1 MTSPQ
6 ESNPHD
12 AESRKSVS
20 PEPQPP
26 TTLGLCFPDFRT
38 ARQVIEHLE
47 TSGLDGA
54 RMGFH
59 RDSLE
64 RAARSAEGGNR
75 DERFLQRAFQ
85 KFRRGAM
92 VGAAIGLGLGIIAT
106 AAWWG
111 TILTTTTLVIAIPAA
126 AVAAL
131 IGAAVGGIWTHQQSP
146 AWEAT
151 FEAPDVEEPT
161 LYVHVID
168 EDEVTLVNDA
178 LATRGGWLAEP
189 AE

>member
-12 AESRKSVS
+12 
-20 PEPQPP
+20 PEPRTSVNPELQPP
-26 TTLGLCFPDFRT
+26 TTLALRFPDFRT
-38 ARQVIEHLE
+38 ARQAIEHLE

-75 DERFLQRAFQ
+75 DERFLHRAFQ
-85 KFRRGAM
+85 KFVRGAM
-92 VGAAIGLGLGIIAT
+92 VGAAVGLALGVIAT
-106 AAWWG
+106 AVWSG
-111 TILTTTTLVIAIPAA
+111 PVLTTATLVIAIPAA
-126 AVAAL
+126 AVGAL

-151 FEAPDVEEPT
+151 FEAPDVDEPT
-161 LYVHVID
+161 LYIHVVN
-168 EDEVTLVNDA
+168 EHEVALVNDA
-178 LATRGGWLAEP
+178 LATRGGSLEEP

>member
-12 AESRKSVS
+12 AEPRTSAN
-20 PEPQPP
+20 PELQPP
-26 TTLGLCFPDFRT
+26 TTLGLRFPDFRT

-59 RDSLE
+59 RESLE
-64 RAARSAEGGNR
+64 RAARSAEGGSR
-75 DERFLQRAFQ
+75 DERFLQRAFR
-85 KFRRGAM
+85 KFVRGAL
-92 VGAAIGLGLGIIAT
+92 VGAAVGLGLSIIAT

-111 TILTTTTLVIAIPAA
+111 SILTTAALVLVIPAA
-126 AVAAL
+126 AVGAL

-151 FEAPDVEEPT
+151 FEAPDVDEPT
-161 LYVHVID
+161 LYVHVIN
-168 EDEVTLVNDA
+168 EHEVALVNDA
-178 LATRGGWLAEP
+178 LATRGGWLEEP
-189 AE
+189 VE

>member
-12 AESRKSVS
+12 S
-20 PEPQPP
+20 EPQRSADSELQPP

-38 ARQVIEHLE
+38 ARQAIEHLE

-59 RDSLE
+59 RESLE

-75 DERFLQRAFQ
+75 DERFLHQALL

-92 VGAAIGLGLGIIAT
+92 VGAAIGLGLGIIWT
-106 AAWWG
+106 AAAWG
-111 TILTTTTLVIAIPAA
+111 AILTTATLVIAISAA
-126 AVAAL
+126 AVGAL
-131 IGAAVGGIWTHQQSP
+131 IGAAVGGIWAQQQSP

-151 FEAPDVEEPT
+151 FEAPDVDEPT
-161 LYVHVID
+161 LYVRVANEND
-168 EDEVTLVNDA
+168 VALVNDA
-178 LATRGGWLAEP
+178 LATRGGWLEEP
-189 AE
+189 TR